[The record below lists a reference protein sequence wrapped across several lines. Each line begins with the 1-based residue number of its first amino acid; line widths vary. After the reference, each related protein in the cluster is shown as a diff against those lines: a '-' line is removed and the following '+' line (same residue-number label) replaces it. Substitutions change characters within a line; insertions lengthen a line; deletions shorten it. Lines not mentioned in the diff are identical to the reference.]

1 MFIIQLMTD
10 PLLIL
15 NIHKEKIV
23 TSISVH
29 ARKYP
34 NDNTQ
39 YLMYKSHTT
48 DRHCEKSQLSL
59 KVASVLLTL
68 FVCAKVKAVSL
79 ASLIF
84 VALL

>member
-10 PLLIL
+10 PLLIP

-29 ARKYP
+29 AWKSQ

-39 YLMYKSHTT
+39 FLMYKSHST
-48 DRHCEKSQLSL
+48 DRKCEKSQLSL
-59 KVASVLLTL
+59 KVASALLTL
-68 FVCAKVKAVSL
+68 FACAKVKAVSV